1 MPDWAPIPDQSSQPV
16 AEPLADPD
24 FRLWRDAP
32 AWRSLMLAAIGI
44 SAALVALPLIDKGSG
59 ESTKDVVACQTKTV
73 PFAGPARQG
82 QIVGFLSTDQAIG
95 LMQQTQAEL
104 RMAINPDYIANVRSL
119 VHLDGSVE
127 GSRYVYVVPQG
138 MNVRIGDR
146 VEVIGG
152 RVDSN
157 LPCHYIP
164 TLITHDLSQ

>member
-1 MPDWAPIPDQSSQPV
+1 MPDWAPIPDQSLQPV
-16 AEPLADPD
+16 AEPLADRD
-24 FRLWRDAP
+24 FRLWRDAA
-32 AWRSLMLAAIGI
+32 AWRNLTLAAIGI
-44 SAALVALPLIDKGSG
+44 TAALVALPLIDTGSN
-59 ESTKDVVACQTKTV
+59 ESTKDVACQAKTL

-82 QIVGFLSTDQAIG
+82 QVVGFLSTDQANR

-104 RMAINPDYIANVRSL
+104 RMAINPDYIGNVRSL
-119 VHLDGSVE
+119 VHLDGSPE
-127 GSRYVYVVPQG
+127 GSRFVFLVPQG

-164 TLITHDLSQ
+164 TLITRGLSQ